1 MLMSLFELV
10 SRRRALKLLLAFVW
24 LVACGGGVAAVA
36 HPLGNFTVNRFARI
50 RVETDGLRVRYV
62 IDMAEI
68 PTFQE
73 SQAMDLNHDAVV
85 SNDESA
91 RYLERIAPQLT
102 EGLVLTSDGARI
114 PLRLAAKTLSM
125 PQGAG
130 GLPTLRIEFDFQ
142 GVAPADGAAGATH
155 RLRFEDTNYRE
166 RIGWRE
172 IVVEPASGVA
182 VFDSD
187 AFGSAVTDELKAYPQ
202 DSLAA
207 PLDERE
213 AELSWMRGAVPQGA
227 VALRTRDGRAAAQS
241 RDRFAELISVKEL
254 TPLVALLGLLL
265 AAALG
270 ALHAMSPG
278 HGKTVVGAY
287 LVGSRGTAK
296 HAAFLGMTVTLTHT
310 SSVFALGLLTLFAS
324 HYVLPEKLF
333 PFLSLVSGAIVLV
346 IGLTLFV
353 RRLRSSFGWAGHQD
367 SHGHGDSHLH
377 SDSHDHGDSHLHMHA
392 DASGHVHDHGHGHRH
407 DSGALTHSHGETLT
421 HSDGET
427 RTHSH
432 GGREHSHLPPGA
444 DGAPLTWR
452 SLLALGVSGGLL
464 PCPSALVVM
473 LSAISLG
480 RVGYGLAL
488 ILAFSVG
495 LAATLTA
502 VGLLFVY
509 ASRFVQG
516 RRASEGRVVKVLPAL
531 SALVIA
537 CVGAAICYEALAQV
551 GINAAALIGQA
562 FAGGGAEG
570 PSLASLGTFA
580 VLGLGLVFG
589 LKHATEVDHVVAV
602 STIVSEHRSIWR
614 AAIVGGLWGAGHTAS
629 LVVVGVFVL
638 TLRIAIPE
646 RVAGWLEF
654 GVALMII
661 ALGVNAFA
669 RALRGRTD
677 AHVHRHKHDSI
688 EHAHIHFHE
697 EDAAHVEDT
706 AGHVEEVAVH
716 THGVTR
722 IGFKPVLVGAMH
734 GLAGSAA
741 LTLLVLAQINSVVL
755 GLLYLAVFGA
765 GSILGMM
772 LMSGLVGLPFV
783 LGSRRLGGIGYGLQ
797 IVVGALSIAF
807 GLWYAYVTGIS
818 NGLI

>member
-1 MLMSLFELV
+1 M
-10 SRRRALKLLLAFVW
+10 
-24 LVACGGGVAAVA
+24 
-36 HPLGNFTVNRFARI
+36 I
-50 RVETDGLRVRYV
+50 
-62 IDMAEI
+62 
-68 PTFQE
+68 
-73 SQAMDLNHDAVV
+73 
-85 SNDESA
+85 ESA
-91 RYLERIAPQLT
+91 
-102 EGLVLTSDGARI
+102 
-114 PLRLAAKTLSM
+114 
-125 PQGAG
+125 
-130 GLPTLRIEFDFQ
+130 
-142 GVAPADGAAGATH
+142 
-155 RLRFEDTNYRE
+155 N
-166 RIGWRE
+166 
-172 IVVEPASGVA
+172 GVA
-182 VFDSD
+182 VFDST
-187 AFGSAVTDELKAYPQ
+187 AFGSALTDELKAYPR
-202 DSLAA
+202 DMLTA
-207 PLDERE
+207 PLDERA
-213 AELSWMRGAVPQGA
+213 AELSWTRGGVPSGA
-227 VALRTRDGRAAAQS
+227 IALRTRDGRPAEQS

-265 AAALG
+265 AAGLG

-346 IGLTLFV
+346 IGLTLFI
-353 RRLRSSFGWAGHQD
+353 RRLRSAFGSEGRQHY
-367 SHGHGDSHLH
+367 SHEHGDGHTH
-377 SDSHDHGDSHLHMHA
+377 THA
-392 DASGHVHDHGHGHRH
+392 GVSTHDHGHEHQDVDGTLTHTH
-407 DSGALTHSHGETLT
+407 GESLTHSHSGTL
-421 HSDGET
+421 
-427 RTHSH
+427 THSH
-432 GGREHSHLPPGA
+432 GGREHSHVPPGA
-444 DGAPLTWR
+444 DGRPLTWR

-480 RVGYGLAL
+480 RVEYGLAL

-509 ASRFVQG
+509 ASRFVSS
-516 RRASEGRVVKVLPAL
+516 RRASEGRVVKALPVL

-537 CVGAAICYEALAQV
+537 CAGAAICYEALAQA
-551 GINAAALIGQA
+551 GINLSALLGQA
-562 FAGGGAEG
+562 FAGGGVDGAG
-570 PSLASLGTFA
+570 PSLASMGAFA

-602 STIVSEHRSIWR
+602 STIVSEHRSLWR

-629 LVVVGVFVL
+629 LVFVGVFVL
-638 TLRIAIPE
+638 TLRVAIPE

-669 RALRGRTD
+669 RALRGRAD
-677 AHVHRHKHDSI
+677 AHVHRHGHGGI
-688 EHAHIHFHE
+688 EHAHVHFHE
-697 EDAAHVEDT
+697 QGAEHAGEVAGYTQEV
-706 AGHVEEVAVH
+706 AGH
-716 THGVTR
+716 THAVTR
-722 IGFKPVLVGAMH
+722 IGLKPVLVGAMH

-741 LTLLVLAQINSVVL
+741 LTLLVLAQIDSVVL

-772 LMSGLVGLPFV
+772 LMSGLVGLPFA
-783 LGSRRLGGIGYGLQ
+783 LGSRRLGGVSYGLQ
-797 IVVGALSIAF
+797 VVVGALSIAF
-807 GLWYAYVTGIS
+807 GLWYAYRTGIS
-818 NGLI
+818 NGLM

>member
-1 MLMSLFELV
+1 L
-10 SRRRALKLLLAFVW
+10 
-24 LVACGGGVAAVA
+24 
-36 HPLGNFTVNRFARI
+36 
-50 RVETDGLRVRYV
+50 
-62 IDMAEI
+62 
-68 PTFQE
+68 
-73 SQAMDLNHDAVV
+73 
-85 SNDESA
+85 
-91 RYLERIAPQLT
+91 
-102 EGLVLTSDGARI
+102 
-114 PLRLAAKTLSM
+114 

-130 GLPTLRIEFDFQ
+130 GLPTLRIVCDFQ
-142 GVAPADGAAGATH
+142 GVINKGTEAGGVH
-155 RLRFEDTNYRE
+155 RLRFEDANYRE

-172 IVVEPASGVA
+172 IVIESANGVA
-182 VFDSD
+182 VFDST
-187 AFGSAVTDELKAYPQ
+187 AFGSALTDELKAYPR
-202 DSLAA
+202 DMLTA
-207 PLDERE
+207 PLDERA
-213 AELSWMRGAVPQGA
+213 AELSWTRGGVPSGA
-227 VALRTRDGRAAAQS
+227 IALRTRDGRPAEQS

-265 AAALG
+265 AAGLG

-346 IGLTLFV
+346 IGLTLFI
-353 RRLRSSFGWAGHQD
+353 RRLRSAFGSEGRQHY
-367 SHGHGDSHLH
+367 SHEHGDGHTH
-377 SDSHDHGDSHLHMHA
+377 THA
-392 DASGHVHDHGHGHRH
+392 GVSTHDHGHEHQDVDGTLTHTH
-407 DSGALTHSHGETLT
+407 GESLTHSHSGTL
-421 HSDGET
+421 
-427 RTHSH
+427 THSH
-432 GGREHSHLPPGA
+432 GGREHSHVPPGA
-444 DGAPLTWR
+444 DGRPLTWR

-480 RVGYGLAL
+480 RVEYGLAL

-509 ASRFVQG
+509 ASRFVSS
-516 RRASEGRVVKVLPAL
+516 RRASEGRVVKALPVL

-537 CVGAAICYEALAQV
+537 CAGAAICYEALAQA
-551 GINAAALIGQA
+551 GINLSALLGQA
-562 FAGGGAEG
+562 FAGGGVDGAG
-570 PSLASLGTFA
+570 PSLASMGAFA

-602 STIVSEHRSIWR
+602 STIVSEHRSLWR

-629 LVVVGVFVL
+629 LVFVGVFVL
-638 TLRIAIPE
+638 TLRVAIPE

-669 RALRGRTD
+669 RALRGRAD
-677 AHVHRHKHDSI
+677 AHVHRHGHGGI
-688 EHAHIHFHE
+688 EHAHVHFHE
-697 EDAAHVEDT
+697 QGAEHAGEVAGYTQEV
-706 AGHVEEVAVH
+706 AGH
-716 THGVTR
+716 THAVTR
-722 IGFKPVLVGAMH
+722 IGLKPVLVGAMH

-741 LTLLVLAQINSVVL
+741 LTLLVLAQIDSVVL

-772 LMSGLVGLPFV
+772 LMSGLVGLPFA
-783 LGSRRLGGIGYGLQ
+783 LGSRRLGGVSYGLQ
-797 IVVGALSIAF
+797 VVVGALSIAF
-807 GLWYAYVTGIS
+807 GLWYAYRTGIS
-818 NGLI
+818 NGLM

>member
-1 MLMSLFELV
+1 MLMALIELL
-10 SRRRALKLLLAFVW
+10 SRRGATKLLLAFVW
-24 LVACGGGVAAVA
+24 LILCGCGVAAVA
-36 HPLGNFTVNRFARI
+36 HPLGNFTVNSFARL
-50 RVETDGLRVRYV
+50 RVEADGVRVRYV

-73 SQAMDLNHDAVV
+73 SQAMDENHDGSV
-85 SNDESA
+85 SNDEAA
-91 RYLERIAPQLT
+91 RYLERLAPRLI
-102 EGLVLTSDGARI
+102 EGVVVTSDGERV
-114 PLRLAAKTLSM
+114 PLRLTAKAISL
-125 PQGAG
+125 PKGAG
-130 GLPTLRIEFDFQ
+130 GLTTLRIECDFERVVSE
-142 GVAPADGAAGATH
+142 GNEVGGAH

-172 IVVEPASGVA
+172 VVVEPASGVA
-182 VFDSD
+182 IFDST
-187 AFGSAVTDELKAYPQ
+187 AFGSAVTDELKVYPQ
-202 DSLAA
+202 DTLAA
-207 PLDERE
+207 PLDERV
-213 AELSWMRGAVPQGA
+213 AELSWTRGDVPQGA
-227 VALRTRDGRAAAQS
+227 VALRARDGRPTAES

-254 TPLVALLGLLL
+254 TPVVALLGLLL
-265 AAALG
+265 AAGLG

-296 HAAFLGMTVTLTHT
+296 HAAFLGLTVTLTHT

-333 PFLSLVSGAIVLV
+333 PFLSFASGAIVLA

-353 RRLRSSFGWAGHQD
+353 RRLRSAFVWSATAGHQQ
-367 SHGHGDSHLH
+367 
-377 SDSHDHGDSHLHMHA
+377 DSHDHGDGHVHVHA
-392 DASGHVHDHGHGHRH
+392 DASGHGHDHSHEHQHG
-407 DSGALTHSHGETLT
+407 GGTL
-421 HSDGET
+421 
-427 RTHSH
+427 THSH

-444 DGAPLTWR
+444 DGSPLTWR
-452 SLLALGVSGGLL
+452 SLFALGVSGGLL

-509 ASRFVQG
+509 ASRFVRG
-516 RRASEGRVVKVLPAL
+516 RRAGKGRLVKVLPVL

-537 CVGAAICYEALAQV
+537 CAGAAICYEALAQA
-551 GINAAALIGQA
+551 GINLAALLGQA
-562 FAGGGAEG
+562 FAGGGGEGAE
-570 PSLASLGTFA
+570 PSLASLGAFA
-580 VLGLGLVFG
+580 VLSLGLVFG

-602 STIVSEHRSIWR
+602 STIVSEHRSLWR

-629 LVVVGVFVL
+629 LVVVGVVVL
-638 TLRIAIPE
+638 TLRVAIPE

-661 ALGVNAFA
+661 ALGINAFA
-669 RALRGRTD
+669 RALRGRAD
-677 AHVHRHKHDSI
+677 AHVHQHRHGGV
-688 EHAHIHFHE
+688 EHAHVHFHE
-697 EDAAHVEDT
+697 HGAEYAGEV
-706 AGHVEEVAVH
+706 AGH
-716 THGVTR
+716 THAITR
-722 IGFKPVLVGAMH
+722 IGLKPVLVGAMH

-741 LTLLVLAQINSVVL
+741 LTLLVLAQIDSVVL

-765 GSILGMM
+765 GSIVGMM
-772 LMSGLVGLPFV
+772 LMSGLVGLPFA
-783 LGSRRLGGIGYGLQ
+783 LGSRRLGGVSYGLQ
-797 IVVGALSIAF
+797 VVVGALSIAF
-807 GLWYAYVTGIS
+807 GLWYAYHTGIS

>member
-1 MLMSLFELV
+1 MLMAPFELL
-10 SRRRALKLLLAFVW
+10 SRRRTAKLLPALLVW
-24 LVACGGGVAAVA
+24 LVACWCGVAAVA
-36 HPLGNFTVNRFARI
+36 HPLGNFTVNNFSRI
-50 RVETDGLRVRYV
+50 RVETSGVRVRYV
-62 IDMAEI
+62 LDMAEI

-73 SQAMDLNHDAVV
+73 SQAMDVNHDGAV
-85 SNDESA
+85 SNDELAS
-91 RYLERIAPQLT
+91 YLERLAPRLA
-102 EGLVLTSDGARI
+102 EGVLLTSDGVRI
-114 PLRLAAKTLSM
+114 PLRLIAKAISM
-125 PQGAG
+125 PQGTG
-130 GLPTLRIEFDFQ
+130 GLPTLRIECEFQ
-142 GVAPADGAAGATH
+142 GAAPDTLMSGSTH

-166 RIGWRE
+166 RIGWHE
-172 IVVEPASGVA
+172 IVVEPADGVA
-182 VFDSD
+182 VFDST

-202 DSLAA
+202 DKLAA
-207 PLDERE
+207 PLDERQ
-213 AELSWMRGAVPQGA
+213 AELSWRHGAAPANA
-227 VALRTRDGRAAAQS
+227 VALRTREGRPAVPT
-241 RDRFAELISVKEL
+241 RDRFAELITVEEL

-265 AAALG
+265 AAGLG

-296 HAAFLGMTVTLTHT
+296 HAAFLGLTVTLTHT

-324 HYVLPEKLF
+324 HYILPEKLF
-333 PFLSLVSGAIVLV
+333 PFLSLTSGAIVLA

-353 RRLRSSFGWAGHQD
+353 RRLRSAFGLSGTEGHQHHSHD
-367 SHGHGDSHLH
+367 QADGHEHSHAGASGHSHGHE
-377 SDSHDHGDSHLHMHA
+377 
-392 DASGHVHDHGHGHRH
+392 HGHI
-407 DSGALTHSHGETLT
+407 GETL
-421 HSDGET
+421 
-427 RTHSH
+427 THSH
-432 GGREHSHLPPGA
+432 GGREHSHIPPGA
-444 DGAPLTWR
+444 DGTPLTWR
-452 SLLALGVSGGLL
+452 SLLALGISGGLL

-495 LAATLTA
+495 LAATLTS

-509 ASRFVQG
+509 ASRFVNG
-516 RRASEGRVVKVLPAL
+516 RRAGESRLVKALPVL
-531 SALVIA
+531 SSLVIA
-537 CVGAAICYEALAQV
+537 CAGAAICYEALAQA
-551 GINAAALIGQA
+551 GINPAALLARAFSVGAAAGVVPSPVSM
-562 FAGGGAEG
+562 GA
-570 PSLASLGTFA
+570 FA

-589 LKHATEVDHVVAV
+589 LKHATEVDHVIAV
-602 STIVSEHRSIWR
+602 TTIVSEQRSIWR

-646 RVAGWLEF
+646 MVAGWLEF

-669 RALRGRTD
+669 RALRGS
-677 AHVHRHKHDSI
+677 AHVHRHRHSGV

-697 EDAAHVEDT
+697 HDAAQAEDDT
-706 AGHVEEVAVH
+706 AEAEGDAGH
-716 THGVTR
+716 THAITR

-741 LTLLVLAQINSVVL
+741 LTLLVLAQIDSAVL
-755 GLLYLAVFGA
+755 GLLYLAVFGL

-772 LMSGLVGLPFV
+772 LMSGLVGLPFA
-783 LGSRRLGGIGYGLQ
+783 LGSRRLGGLSYGLQ
-797 IVVGALSIAF
+797 VVVGALSIAF
-807 GLWYAYVTGIS
+807 GLWYAYRTGIS

>member
-1 MLMSLFELV
+1 MALFKIL
-10 SRRRALKLLLAFVW
+10 SRRRALKLLSALVW
-24 LVACGGGVAAVA
+24 LVASGWGGAAAVSA
-36 HPLGNFTVNRFARI
+36 HPLGNFSVNNFARV
-50 RVETDGLRVRYV
+50 RVEAGGVRVRYV

-73 SQAMDLNHDAVV
+73 SQAMDENKDGSV
-85 SNDESA
+85 SNDEA
-91 RYLERIAPQLT
+91 AAYLERLAPRLI
-102 EGLVLTSDGARI
+102 EGLLLTGDGARI
-114 PLRLAAKTLSM
+114 PLSIAAKTISM
-125 PQGAG
+125 PRGTGGLKTMRIECDLVGLMAEDAGAG
-130 GLPTLRIEFDFQ
+130 G
-142 GVAPADGAAGATH
+142 TH
-155 RLRFEDTNYRE
+155 TLRFEDTNYRE

-172 IVVEPASGVA
+172 IVAEPAPGIA
-182 VFDSD
+182 FFDSS
-187 AFGSAVTDELKAYPQ
+187 AFGSAVTDELKTYPE
-202 DSLAA
+202 DMLAA
-207 PLDERE
+207 PLDERT
-213 AELSWMRGAVPQGA
+213 AKLSWTRGAVPAGA
-227 VALRTRDGRAAAQS
+227 VALRTRDGQPAGQS
-241 RDRFAELISVKEL
+241 RDRFAELINVEEL
-254 TPLVALLGLLL
+254 TPLAALFGLLL
-265 AAALG
+265 AGGLG

-324 HYVLPEKLF
+324 NYILPEKLF
-333 PFLSLVSGAIVLV
+333 PYLSLVSGTIVLV
-346 IGLTLFV
+346 MGLTFFV
-353 RRLRSSFGWAGHQD
+353 RRLRAAFGPVALAGHQH
-367 SHGHGDSHLH
+367 SHGDGHT
-377 SDSHDHGDSHLHMHA
+377 HA
-392 DASGHVHDHGHGHRH
+392 DASGHDDVHGHQHEG
-407 DSGALTHSHGETLT
+407 GAVM
-421 HSDGET
+421 
-427 RTHSH
+427 HSH

-444 DGAPLTWR
+444 DGGPVTWR
-452 SLLALGVSGGLL
+452 SLFALGVSGGLL

-473 LSAISLG
+473 LSAVSLG

-516 RRASEGRVVKVLPAL
+516 RRTSEGRIVKALPVL

-537 CVGAAICYEALAQV
+537 CVGAAICYEALAQT
-551 GINAAALIGQA
+551 GINLPALIGQA
-562 FAGGGAEG
+562 FSGGGAEDGG
-570 PSLASLGTFA
+570 PSLSSVGAFA
-580 VLGLGLVFG
+580 LLGLGLVFG

-661 ALGVNAFA
+661 ALGASA
-669 RALRGRTD
+669 LGRALRGMADVHLHRHRHGGVEH
-677 AHVHRHKHDSI
+677 AHVH
-688 EHAHIHFHE
+688 FHE
-697 EDAAHVEDT
+697 HGTEQAGELTGET
-706 AGHVEEVAVH
+706 AGH
-716 THGVTR
+716 THAVTR
-722 IGFKPVLVGAMH
+722 IGLKPVLVGAMH

-741 LTLLVLAQINSVVL
+741 LTLLVLAQIDSVVL

-772 LMSGLVGLPFV
+772 LMSGLVGLPFA
-783 LGSRRLGGIGYGLQ
+783 LGARRVGRVSYGLQ
-797 IVVGALSIAF
+797 VAIGALSFVF
-807 GLWYAYVTGIS
+807 GLWYAYRTGVT

>member
-1 MLMSLFELV
+1 MLMTLSELL
-10 SRRRALKLLLAFVW
+10 SRRRSLRLLLAFAWV
-24 LVACGGGVAAVA
+24 VACGWGVGVAA
-36 HPLGNFTVNRFARI
+36 HPLGNFTVNGFARI
-50 RVETDGLRVRYV
+50 RVEGEGVSVRYV

-73 SQAMDLNHDAVV
+73 SQVMDADHDAVV
-85 SNDESA
+85 SNEEA
-91 RYLERIAPQLT
+91 AAYLERLAPQLS
-102 EGLVLTSDGARI
+102 EGIVLTSDGVRV
-114 PLRLAAKTLSM
+114 PLRLAAKAISM

-130 GLPTLRIEFDFQ
+130 GLPTLRIECDLQ
-142 GVAPADGAAGATH
+142 GVAPQAAHAGDTH
-155 RLRFEDTNYRE
+155 RLRFEDTNFRE

-172 IVVEPASGVA
+172 IVIEPASGIT
-182 VFDSD
+182 VFDSN
-187 AFGSAVTDELKAYPQ
+187 AYGSGVTDELKAYPQ
-202 DSLAA
+202 DSLAS
-207 PLDERE
+207 PLDERA
-213 AELSWMRGAVPQGA
+213 AELSWTRGALPAGA
-227 VALRTRDGRAAAQS
+227 SALRTRDGRPAGQM
-241 RDRFAELISVKEL
+241 RDRFTELISVKEL

-265 AAALG
+265 AAGLG

-296 HAAFLGMTVTLTHT
+296 HAAFLGLTVTLTHT
-310 SSVFALGLLTLFAS
+310 GSVFALGLLTLFAS

-333 PFLSLVSGAIVLV
+333 PLLSLVSGAIVLA
-346 IGLTLFV
+346 IGMTLFV
-353 RRLRSSFGWAGHQD
+353 RRLRAAFGRTATAAMAAHQH
-367 SHGHGDSHLH
+367 SHGHVDGSAHT
-377 SDSHDHGDSHLHMHA
+377 HA
-392 DASGHVHDHGHGHRH
+392 DASSYGHAHGDEHQHDGGT
-407 DSGALTHSHGETLT
+407 LTHSHGEALA
-421 HSDGET
+421 HSHDAAL
-427 RTHSH
+427 THSH
-432 GGREHSHLPPGA
+432 GGREHTHLPPGA
-444 DGAPLTWR
+444 DGGALTWR

-509 ASRFVQG
+509 ARRFVWG
-516 RRASEGRVVKVLPAL
+516 RRAGEGRVLKVLPAL

-537 CVGAAICYEALAQV
+537 CVGAGICYEAAAQA
-551 GINAAALIGQA
+551 GINVGALVSAA
-562 FAGGGAEG
+562 FSAGGGEGGG

-602 STIVSEHRSIWR
+602 STIVSEHRSLWR

-669 RALRGRTD
+669 RALRRRSD
-677 AHVHRHKHDSI
+677 AHVHQHRHGGV

-697 EDAAHVEDT
+697 QDAVAEVVE
-706 AGHVEEVAVH
+706 H
-716 THGVTR
+716 THTVTR

-741 LTLLVLAQINSVVL
+741 LTLLVLAQIDSVVL
-755 GLLYLAVFGA
+755 GLLYLGVFGA
-765 GSILGMM
+765 GSIVGMM
-772 LMSGLVGLPFV
+772 LMSGLVGLPFA

-797 IVVGALSIAF
+797 VIVGTLSIAF
-807 GLWYAYVTGIS
+807 GLWYAYHTGIA